1 MAFSATAAERI
12 HRSFI
17 QRMGRVLDRID
28 RQHRFPNRIETYY
41 LLNVMDG
48 VADGR
53 FSTIED
59 PMLRAEAATIATP
72 DQILSFTSSCPT
84 MSMNV
89 MHAKLDTLAGELG
102 R

>member
-41 LLNVMDG
+41 LLNVMND

-59 PMLRAEAATIATP
+59 SMLRAEAATKATP
-72 DQILSFTSSCPT
+72 
-84 MSMNV
+84 
-89 MHAKLDTLAGELG
+89 
-102 R
+102 

>member
-41 LLNVMDG
+41 LLNVMND

-59 PMLRAEAATIATP
+59 SMLRAEAATKATP
-72 DQILSFTSSCPT
+72 DQILRFTSSCPT
-84 MSMNV
+84 MSINV
-89 MHAKLDTLAGELG
+89 MRAKLDTLADEVG

>member
-1 MAFSATAAERI
+1 MAFSATAAARI

-28 RQHRFPNRIETYY
+28 RQHRFPNRIETYD
-41 LLNVMDG
+41 LLNVMND

-59 PMLRAEAATIATP
+59 SMLRAEAATKATP
-72 DQILSFTSSCPT
+72 DQNLSFTSSCPT

>member
-41 LLNVMDG
+41 LLNAMSDI
-48 VADGR
+48 ADSR

-59 PMLRAEAATIATP
+59 SLLRAEAAVNATP
-72 DQILSFTSSCPT
+72 NQILRFARECPT
-84 MSMNV
+84 MSTSAMR
-89 MHAKLDTLAGELG
+89 AKLDTLAHENG